1 MIFYLSTIHNPLLFE
16 GLTDRFLKVT
26 SYQNTNNL
34 IKLID
39 NKAHIAI
46 NENWDIIW
54 HKFKKWAWYLPGP
67 RAKTD
72 EKHQNVEIVVPVAE
86 VTFEKSL

>member
-46 NENWDIIW
+46 NEN
-54 HKFKKWAWYLPGP
+54 
-67 RAKTD
+67 
-72 EKHQNVEIVVPVAE
+72 
-86 VTFEKSL
+86 